1 MKKFICII
9 FCISS
14 ISCFSQKG
22 LINYGFID
30 AKSVGNAKGP
40 DNNSYLVFNKEQSYF
55 VTAKD
60 SLEQTDKKI
69 EQKSYS
75 NDDDSEGT
83 VYNGIKLSKE
93 GDQVVYNIKK
103 NTMWSNVLYRKQIYV
118 KEIAP
123 KINWKIENE
132 TKKIGKFICK
142 KATTIFR
149 GRNYTAW
156 FTTEIGVPFGP
167 WKLNGLPGLI
177 LEAYDTNK
185 SVYWYFK
192 SVEYPTKTKEKVK
205 YMTIPTKEKFL
216 TYEEFKELQ
225 KKEQDIVIEKSMVLK
240 KQFPEIEV
248 IKPKLSVM
256 FIECE

>member
-1 MKKFICII
+1 MKKIICII

-14 ISCFSQKG
+14 INCFSQKG

-103 NTMWSNVLYRKQIYV
+103 IQCGQMFYT
-118 KEIAP
+118 
-123 KINWKIENE
+123 EN
-132 TKKIGKFICK
+132 
-142 KATTIFR
+142 
-149 GRNYTAW
+149 
-156 FTTEIGVPFGP
+156 
-167 WKLNGLPGLI
+167 
-177 LEAYDTNK
+177 
-185 SVYWYFK
+185 
-192 SVEYPTKTKEKVK
+192 K
-205 YMTIPTKEKFL
+205 YMS
-216 TYEEFKELQ
+216 
-225 KKEQDIVIEKSMVLK
+225 KK
-240 KQFPEIEV
+240 
-248 IKPKLSVM
+248 
-256 FIECE
+256 

>member
-1 MKKFICII
+1 MKKIVSII
-9 FCISS
+9 FCISFV
-14 ISCFSQKG
+14 SCFSQKG

-40 DNNSYLVFNKEQSYF
+40 DNNSYLVFNKEQSYY

-60 SLEQTDKKI
+60 SLEQADKI
-69 EQKSYS
+69 NEQKSYS

-83 VYNGIKLSKE
+83 VYNGIKVSKE

-103 NTMWSNVLYRKQIYV
+103 NTMWSNLLYRKQIYV

-123 KINWKIENE
+123 KINWKIESE
-132 TKKIGKFICK
+132 IKKIGKFNCK
-142 KATTIFR
+142 KATAQFR

-156 FTTEIGVPFGP
+156 FTTEIPLPFGP

-192 SVEYPTKTKEKVK
+192 SVEYPTKSKEKVK
-205 YMTIPTKEKFL
+205 YMTIPKKEKIL

-225 KKEQDIVIEKSMVLK
+225 KKEQDIVLEKVWFLK
-240 KQFPEIEV
+240 RNFQ
-248 IKPKLSVM
+248 KLKL
-256 FIECE
+256 